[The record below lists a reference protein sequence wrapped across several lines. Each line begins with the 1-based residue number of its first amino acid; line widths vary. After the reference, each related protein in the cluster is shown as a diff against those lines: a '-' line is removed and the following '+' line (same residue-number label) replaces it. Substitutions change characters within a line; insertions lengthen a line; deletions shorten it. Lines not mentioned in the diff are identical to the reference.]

1 VQKQLGHS
9 SFPITM
15 DVYCRWFAGE
25 GRGGLDE
32 ALKGGQSAGFPV
44 PNPGGKPHIFAYE
57 KKRPQ

>member
-1 VQKQLGHS
+1 
-9 SFPITM
+9 
-15 DVYCRWFAGE
+15 VYCRWFAGE